1 MIVLLIGFLYDRVF
15 SLWTELR
22 SVDLERNP
30 YWTYALSPTW
40 MMSLATNAQVM
51 KNTTDD
57 VKIQQDADW
66 ILNWCKEYSQNEM
79 FARSVQHWDKYLK
92 TTPTFWF
99 LDEKIMEAARSLK
112 IEDDD

>member
-1 MIVLLIGFLYDRVF
+1 
-15 SLWTELR
+15 
-22 SVDLERNP
+22 
-30 YWTYALSPTW
+30 